1 MSHSHSTLTL
11 LLLGAFHGLNPAM
24 GWLFAVA
31 LALQEHKRLAVFRS
45 LIPLAIGHAL
55 AIAAAILVAILLG
68 AALPLNYLRW
78 FVAAILIAAGFRF
91 LIRHPHFRWSSMRVN
106 SRDLTLWSFLV
117 ATVHG
122 AGLMVVPI
130 FLAASAPTH
139 AARQMSPMPN
149 MPNMPSHSHAL
160 AATTTSAALYAT
172 LLHTASYLAVAAL
185 IAFLVYEK
193 FGVEILRKAWLNL
206 DNIWAAALILTG
218 AATLLL

>member
-1 MSHSHSTLTL
+1 MPHSHTILTL

-31 LALQEHKRLAVFRS
+31 LALQEHKRIAVLRS

-68 AALPLNYLRW
+68 AALPLNYVRW
-78 FVAAILIAAGFRF
+78 LVAAILIAAGFRF
-91 LIRHPHFRWSSMRVN
+91 LIRHPHLRWSAMRVN

-130 FLAASAPTH
+130 FLAASAPAH
-139 AARQMSPMPN
+139 AAHQMPN
-149 MPNMPSHSHAL
+149 MPTHAHAL

-206 DNIWAAALILTG
+206 DTIWAAALILTG
-218 AATLLL
+218 AATLLV

>member
-1 MSHSHSTLTL
+1 MSHTTISL

-31 LALQEHKRLAVFRS
+31 LALQEHKRIAVFRS

-78 FVAAILIAAGFRF
+78 IVAALLIAVGFRF
-91 LIRHPHFRWSSMRVN
+91 LIRHPHLRWSAMRVN

-117 ATVHG
+117 ASVHG

-130 FLAASAPTH
+130 FLAASSHSAPH
-139 AARQMSPMPN
+139 SSPQMTS
-149 MPNMPSHSHAL
+149 MPSHAHLSAPSTL
-160 AATTTSAALYAT
+160 SAALYAT
-172 LLHTASYLAVAAL
+172 LVHTSSYLAVAGL

-206 DNIWAAALILTG
+206 DTIWAAALILTG
-218 AATLLL
+218 AATLIL

>member
-1 MSHSHSTLTL
+1 
-11 LLLGAFHGLNPAM
+11 
-24 GWLFAVA
+24 
-31 LALQEHKRLAVFRS
+31 
-45 LIPLAIGHAL
+45 
-55 AIAAAILVAILLG
+55 
-68 AALPLNYLRW
+68 
-78 FVAAILIAAGFRF
+78 
-91 LIRHPHFRWSSMRVN
+91 MRVN

-139 AARQMSPMPN
+139 AAHQMPGMP
-149 MPNMPSHSHAL
+149 PHSHAL

-172 LLHTASYLAVAAL
+172 LLHTVSYLAVAAL
-185 IAFLVYEK
+185 IAYLVYEK

-206 DNIWAAALILTG
+206 DTIWAAALILTG

>member
-1 MSHSHSTLTL
+1 MSHSHTTLTL
-11 LLLGAFHGLNPAM
+11 LLLGAFHGLNPSM

-68 AALPLNYLRW
+68 AALPLNYVRW
-78 FVAAILIAAGFRF
+78 LVAAILIAAGFRF
-91 LIRHPHFRWSSMRVN
+91 LTPHPHLRWSAMRVN

-139 AARQMSPMPN
+139 AAHQMPGMPIT
-149 MPNMPSHSHAL
+149 PNSPSHAHTL

-206 DNIWAAALILTG
+206 DTIWAAALILTG